1 MINEGATLI
10 NHIFRTL
17 LLFTLITLLP
27 TQNAAAVSGSM
38 DRLGLPLP
46 ARHGGM
52 GGAGLT
58 LSEGAAA
65 HFANPAALTNMR
77 QARNEL
83 LFGHLFL
90 REDRSFSLVSYARQT
105 ENSGFIACSL
115 SSFLVQGIEKRNALG
130 EKEGTFNNIEMVVSF
145 AHARALSYSLRSGI
159 TVSHLHQKLGA
170 NQANGY
176 AVDMGLTYR
185 PFLTHD
191 LLLGANLKNAI
202 ANLYWD
208 TGAKDRPSFTPGL
221 GLSYS
226 PLGWPVSAAI
236 DCVINHR
243 WQDMPLRVGVE
254 SWAYEEHLGLRL
266 GWNDQ
271 LLACGLSFKENN
283 RYRLDYCFNYH
294 SSYLDDGHALDLS
307 FFF

>member
-1 MINEGATLI
+1 
-10 NHIFRTL
+10 
-17 LLFTLITLLP
+17 
-27 TQNAAAVSGSM
+27 M
-38 DRLGLPLP
+38 DWLGLPLP

-52 GGAGLT
+52 GGAVLT

-77 QARNEL
+77 QAKNEL
-83 LFGHLFL
+83 LLGHLFL

-105 ENSGFIACSL
+105 DDSGFIACSL
-115 SSFLVQGIEKRNALG
+115 SGFLVQGIEKRNALG
-130 EKEGTFNNIEMVVSF
+130 EKEGTFNNVEMAVSF

-159 TVSHLHQKLGA
+159 TISHLHQKLGT

-176 AVDMGLTYR
+176 AMDLGLIYR
-185 PFLTHD
+185 PFLTYD

-208 TGAKDRPSFTPGL
+208 TGAKDRPSFTPCL

-226 PLGWPVSAAI
+226 PLGWPVSVAL
-236 DCVINHR
+236 DCVINRR
-243 WQDMPLRVGVE
+243 WGELPLRAGIEGWV
-254 SWAYEEHLGLRL
+254 YEERIGLRL

-271 LLACGLSFKENN
+271 LLTSGLSFKQDN
-283 RYRLDYCFNYH
+283 RYRIDYCFNYH